1 MRRFHVEHPASSVI
15 DRTVADDVLAREE
28 PEEEEEEEEDEDEES
43 DESGD
48 GYSE

>member
-1 MRRFHVEHPASSVI
+1 MRRFHVEHTASSAF
-15 DRTVADDVLAREE
+15 DRWVADDVLVREE
-28 PEEEEEEEEDEDEES
+28 PEEEEEEEEDDEES